1 MFPEETEEGYYA
13 AARMGAGVIECD
25 VTFTKDRQLVC
36 RHSQCDMHS
45 TTDVVLRPE
54 LNAKCT
60 IPWTGNGTT
69 PMCCTSDF
77 TLAEIKSVCAKM
89 DGSGDPTGTAE
100 EYVYG
105 NTPDWRTDLYSYGCP
120 PVLTHIEYIHIVKS
134 LGGKFTPELK
144 GALVP
149 MPFEGN
155 YTQEVYAQ
163 AMIDDYIS
171 MGIPPADVFPQSFND
186 SDIFYWV
193 KNTDYGAQAVA
204 LDGND
209 ASNETEFRAWHL
221 KLQQGGAKIV
231 APPMFRLVQGN
242 VGNFSSTPLSE
253 FTSELGIYPSA
264 YAQSAK
270 DHALDIITWTLERSP
285 PNKTG
290 DYYWSTLD
298 PSKLTEGDE
307 YSLLYVLAY
316 DVGIIGIF
324 SDWAATVTFFAN
336 CMDIML
342 RDKVETSGGYYV
354 GLGPRPFFLVDQM
367 SESGLKNEL
376 GKPIK
381 MNQI

>member
-163 AMIDDYIS
+163 AMIDDY
-171 MGIPPADVFPQSFND
+171 VRFW
-186 SDIFYWV
+186 Y
-193 KNTDYGAQAVA
+193 
-204 LDGND
+204 L
-209 ASNETEFRAWHL
+209 L
-221 KLQQGGAKIV
+221 
-231 APPMFRLVQGN
+231 
-242 VGNFSSTPLSE
+242 
-253 FTSELGIYPSA
+253 
-264 YAQSAK
+264 
-270 DHALDIITWTLERSP
+270 ITFL
-285 PNKTG
+285 
-290 DYYWSTLD
+290 
-298 PSKLTEGDE
+298 
-307 YSLLYVLAY
+307 
-316 DVGIIGIF
+316 
-324 SDWAATVTFFAN
+324 
-336 CMDIML
+336 
-342 RDKVETSGGYYV
+342 ETSNTC
-354 GLGPRPFFLVDQM
+354 F
-367 SESGLKNEL
+367 STEST
-376 GKPIK
+376 
-381 MNQI
+381 